1 MHANTWHKSTYFLNI
16 IFIEE
21 HNGNAICL
29 AGDFNTD
36 VSRHSPHTTELLDF
50 CENENLQLLVKN
62 NISSVDYT
70 FESACGSK
78 SCIDQIIV
86 TDNIS
91 RDVLS
96 YDNITDVNNFSDH
109 LPVVVK
115 FRFCCPYIVSHHGT
129 NVQKPQWFKAN
140 PNDILRYKNVL
151 DSNLDKFVNNDNL
164 SVCDCTLPLLKRVCY
179 LPNKQYLTVV
189 RNQKVVK
196 LLCQDSV
203 NL

>member
-1 MHANTWHKSTYFLNI
+1 MCHAKTVMLVPLVKFCMQIHKSTYFLNI

-36 VSRHSPHTTELLDF
+36 VSRHSPHTTALLDF

-70 FESACGSK
+70 SESACGSK
-78 SCIDQIIV
+78 SCIVQIIV

-96 YDNITDVNNFSDH
+96 YDNITDVNNSSDQ
-109 LPVVVK
+109 LPVVMR
-115 FRFCCPYIVSHHGT
+115 FRLCFPYIVKS
-129 NVQKPQWFKAN
+129 
-140 PNDILRYKNVL
+140 
-151 DSNLDKFVNNDNL
+151 
-164 SVCDCTLPLLKRVCY
+164 PLY
-179 LPNKQYLTVV
+179 
-189 RNQKVVK
+189 
-196 LLCQDSV
+196 
-203 NL
+203 